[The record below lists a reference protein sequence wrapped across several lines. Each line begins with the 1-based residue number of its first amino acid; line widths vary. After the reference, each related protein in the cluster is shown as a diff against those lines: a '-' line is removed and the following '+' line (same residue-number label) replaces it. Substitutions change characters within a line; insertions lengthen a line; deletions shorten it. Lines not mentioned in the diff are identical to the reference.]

1 MIAIPH
7 PLAAAARSRPD
18 HPALIVG
25 GSGDQGSSSYGS
37 LADEVAR
44 RAQSLRDLGV
54 GVGDVVAL
62 DGAPDADW
70 VAAFHAIGWLGAVA
84 APLPT
89 DEVERARAAPLVGAN
104 HTITPTRLPLAD
116 SGCEPAAWP
125 LDAPRL
131 VVLTSG
137 STGTPRRVELSTG
150 QLVFSALGSAMRLGH
165 DPADSWLCCLPLHHV
180 GGLSILLRCAIYGT
194 TVRLHPRFDASEV
207 AHALDAGDAS
217 LVSLVPTMLRR
228 VLDDRGARPFPA
240 RLRVVLL
247 GGGPIP
253 GDLLERAAGLKV
265 PVARTWGMTEAASQI
280 ATAPPGDDAP
290 GYPPLPFVQVRATGD
305 GALVVEGP
313 IAPGGRLV
321 TADTGRV
328 DPTGRVHVAG
338 RRDDVIISGGEN
350 VDPREVETVL
360 EAHPAIREAAV
371 VGIPDAEW
379 GARPM
384 ALVVVDGPV
393 DDAALRAHC
402 TARLSRFRVPDRF
415 ARVPGPL
422 PRSAL
427 GKLRR
432 GAVARL
438 AEDAGAPKAVDQI
451 GGHVAGRE
459 VRPIDG
465 GMHQPHDR
473 TRDAVG
479 AVDIGPDGERPPPDA
494 LDARPDD
501 QVLAH
506 AHGRLEVGL
515 RVDEGR
521 GPGRPAERAV
531 EPGRLDLEDRAQQL
545 FERRVGVFEDP
556 AEEQDSG
563 AIDLVEADGD
573 AVLEGH
579 LRAPDAAGG
588 RTRTK

>member
-7 PLAAAARSRPD
+7 PLAAAARSRPA
-18 HPALIVG
+18 HPALVV
-25 GSGDQGSSSYGS
+25 GSSEDQRACAYAS
-37 LADEVAR
+37 LAAEVAR
-44 RAQSLRDLGV
+44 RAQSLRTLGV
-54 GVGDVVAL
+54 GEGDVVAL
-62 DGAPDADW
+62 DGPPDADW
-70 VAAFHAIGWLGAVA
+70 VAAFHAIGWVGAVA
-84 APLPT
+84 APLPM
-89 DEVERARAAPLVGAN
+89 DGAERARAATLLGA
-104 HTITPTRLPLAD
+104 TRTVTPAELPLAGT
-116 SGCEPAAWP
+116 GCDPVDWR

-137 STGTPRRVELSTG
+137 STGTPRRVELSAG
-150 QLVFSALGSAMRLGH
+150 QLLFSALGSAMRLGH
-165 DPADSWLCCLPLHHV
+165 DPADTWLCCLPLHHV
-180 GGLSILLRCAIYGT
+180 GGLSILLRCTIYGT
-194 TVRLHPRFDASEV
+194 TVRLHPSFHAADV
-207 AHALDAGDAS
+207 ARALDAGEAS

-228 VLDDRGARPFPA
+228 VLDARAARPFPT

-253 GDLLERAAGLKV
+253 DDLLDRAAELAV

-280 ATAPPGDDAP
+280 ATAAPGDDAP
-290 GYPPLPFVQVRATGD
+290 GYPPLPFVQVQATD
-305 GALVVEGP
+305 EGALVVEGP
-313 IAPGGRLV
+313 IAPSGRLV
-321 TADTGRV
+321 TADAGHL

-360 EAHPAIREAAV
+360 EGHPAIREAAV
-371 VGIPDAEW
+371 VGVPDAEW
-379 GARPM
+379 GARPV
-384 ALVVVDGPV
+384 AVVVLDGPV
-393 DDAALRAHC
+393 DDDALRAHC
-402 TARLSRFRVPDRF
+402 AARLSGFRVPDRF
-415 ARVPGPL
+415 ARIDGPL
-422 PRSAL
+422 PRSSL

-438 AEDAGAPKAVDQI
+438 AQDASAPEAVDQI

-459 VRPIDG
+459 VRPVDG
-465 GMHQPHDR
+465 GVDQPYDR
-473 TRDAVG
+473 PRDAVG
-479 AVDIGPDGERPPPDA
+479 AVDVGADGERTLADA
-494 LDARPDD
+494 LDARPDE
-501 QVLAH
+501 QMLAH
-506 AHGRLEVGL
+506 AHGGLEVGL

-521 GPGRPAERAV
+521 GPGRAAERAV
-531 EPGRLDLEDRAQQL
+531 EPGRLNLEDRAQQL